1 MAKLVGLLFKIVY
14 KKGKE
19 NSAADALSRV
29 GHCMSLHA
37 ISEVKPLWIQEVI
50 NSYITD
56 EEAQQLMSQLLTAQM
71 SRVFLLI
78 KVS

>member
-29 GHCMSLHA
+29 GHCMPLHA
-37 ISEVKPLWIQEVI
+37 ISEVKHCGFK
-50 NSYITD
+50 
-56 EEAQQLMSQLLTAQM
+56 
-71 SRVFLLI
+71 R
-78 KVS
+78 